1 MPPTTPTAGL
11 AEYGRAW
18 SVHQLVPFADKLLGI
33 AGAMDN
39 RMVGQ
44 PYDWYLRLPLCALTL
59 VFPTPWL
66 LLVAHV
72 VNIVTWFE
80 RMPAVWDYMCW
91 CALTEATF
99 VAAALLGGGAAR
111 VAGRFLPAVRAQLV
125 VLYFS
130 AAFWKLT
137 TSWFDTHY
145 SCAAVLMAELLAG
158 LEPFFPF
165 LTQPPASSALLLTAP
180 AVVAGLEFAVPSL
193 LLLRPRWGVLLAL
206 TFHQTI
212 NLMPTTYAGGFSISM
227 GARMV
232 VFVPGCTAAVGAWLR
247 GAAAPGAARPKA
259 PPASPLL
266 PLFLPIG
273 LVAVATGFM
282 VAIHTQLDSAGA
294 AFLGFATLY
303 FVALT
308 LPPAPPTADA
318 PDAAGFPPAA
328 PLALPKAL
336 VATAL
341 LTYGSVASV
350 AAGVALLFWC
360 APRHSTPRGGAK
372 SGSPPLP
379 RRWTALAVL
388 ASLSGFAYGFLL
400 PVGGVM
406 MMASSTMY
414 GNVKNYGGG
423 NHLLVPTGLL
433 LDHYDAH
440 GATAVVAPPAW
451 LPPLPP
457 AAAAWLADGFGGG
470 LVRVDATNSSVLRSL
485 FKETTDQL
493 PPTSHALLAQINASG
508 RYYEFYAAR
517 NYFEREHD
525 LQATAIHMGVAIAQ
539 DDVPPYVVPAY
550 ELRRSLALAR
560 AREQR
565 FSVTYTR
572 LPAALR
578 TPTEWRG
585 FDGPQVTLHD
595 GRDGGGAHGAACAVA
610 GAGGGGATTPC
621 DASEPAL
628 LPPPPYLLT
637 KLLHP
642 YPTPLLDGAGDGTH
656 CST

>member
-1 MPPTTPTAGL
+1 MVKPPVATASL

-91 CALTEATF
+91 CALTEVTF
-99 VAAALLGGGAAR
+99 VVAALLGGGASR

-137 TSWFDTHY
+137 TSWFDSHY

-165 LTQPPASSALLLTAP
+165 LAQPPAASALLLTAP

-232 VFVPGCTAAVGAWLR
+232 VFVPGCASAVWAWLR
-247 GAAAPGAARPKA
+247 GAAPPGAASPKA
-259 PPASPLL
+259 PTASPLM

-318 PDAAGFPPAA
+318 PDAAGFPPPA

-341 LTYGSVASV
+341 LTWGTVASV
-350 AAGVALLFWC
+350 AAAVVLLALW
-360 APRHSTPRGGAK
+360 APRHARGAK
-372 SGSPPLP
+372 PPPP
-379 RRWTALAVL
+379 RRWTALGALAVL
-388 ASLSGFAYGFLL
+388 TGFVYGFLL

-423 NHLLVPTGLL
+423 NHMLVPTGLL
-433 LDHYDAH
+433 LDHYSA
-440 GATAVVAPPAW
+440 APAAAVTPPAW

-493 PPTSHALLAQINASG
+493 PPTSHALLSQINASG

-525 LQATAIHMGVAIAQ
+525 LQATAIHMGVAIEQ

-560 AREQR
+560 AREAR
-565 FSVTYTR
+565 FTVAYTR

-578 TPTEWRG
+578 TPTEWGR
-585 FDGPQVTLHD
+585 FDGPRVTLHD
-595 GRDGGGAHGAACAVA
+595 GRDGGGAQGAACAVA
-610 GAGGGGATTPC
+610 GADGGAPTPC

-628 LPPPPYLLT
+628 LPAPPYLLT

-642 YPTPLLDGAGDGTH
+642 YPMPLLEGAGDGAH